1 MDAQLKVND
10 QIFSFI
16 LIDNIFMYFMY
27 IYIGV
32 LFYQDSD
39 LYHATFWS
47 KSKKEVLCSFSD
59 SWRYDF
65 LHCT

>member
-16 LIDNIFMYFMY
+16 LIDSIFMYFMY

-47 KSKKEVLCSFSD
+47 KSNKEVLCSFSD

-65 LHCT
+65 VHCT